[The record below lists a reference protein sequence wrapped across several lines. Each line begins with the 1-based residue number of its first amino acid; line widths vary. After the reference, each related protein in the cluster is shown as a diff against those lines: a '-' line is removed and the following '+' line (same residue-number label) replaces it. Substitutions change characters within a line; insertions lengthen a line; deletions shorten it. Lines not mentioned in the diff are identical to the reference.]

1 MKKTLLLTHEYF
13 PFRGGIA
20 NYCYGLFS
28 HLPQQNYIV
37 AHDMK
42 SGAGDSSLGARD
54 GQIGT
59 SDSLLA
65 TRSPA
70 SSRVPSNEHRVPLLG
85 KLFRPRWL
93 TGYRNVKK
101 LCQQQKIELIFT
113 PHILPLGL
121 IAEKVGKKLNLPYVL
136 SLHGLD
142 INLALAKDRTTAIR
156 LLTNAHHVIVNSE
169 TTRSIVAPLLPANK
183 LTVITPYMTGRLV
196 ADPVRVAAI
205 KQQFVGQQIILTVS
219 RLVKRKNHELML
231 KAMNALGRDDSHYLI
246 VGNGPE
252 LASLQHLATELK
264 INDQV
269 SFLTDVSDEDIA
281 NYYQA
286 ADIFMLPTLN
296 LGADIEGYGIVYLD
310 AAHFHLPII
319 AGQHTSA
326 EEILQHEVSGLLVDS
341 TSLEAISANLK
352 YLLDHPEVRQQLG
365 EAAYNQL
372 QTLPDWTTKANQ
384 LNAILS

>member
-1 MKKTLLLTHEYF
+1 MKKTLVLTHEYF
-13 PFRGGIA
+13 PFHGGIA

-28 HLPQQNYIV
+28 HLPEKNYVV

-42 SGAGDSSLGARD
+42 SGAGDSSL
-54 GQIGT
+54 
-59 SDSLLA
+59 A
-65 TRSPA
+65 TRNPA
-70 SSRVPSNEHRVPLLG
+70 PSRVTSSEQQVPSTEYRVPLLG
-85 KLFRPRWL
+85 KFFRPRWL
-93 TGYRNVKK
+93 TGYRQIKK

-121 IAEKVGKKLNLPYVL
+121 IAEKVGKKHNIPYVL

-156 LLTNAHHVIVNSE
+156 LLTNAQHVIVNSE
-169 TTRSIVAPLLPANK
+169 TTKSIVAPLIPANK

-231 KAMNALGRDDSHYLI
+231 KAINALGRDDTHYLI

-252 LASLQHLATELK
+252 LATLQHLAAELK

-286 ADIFMLPTLN
+286 ADIFILPTLN

-319 AGQHTSA
+319 AGRDTSA

-365 EAAYNQL
+365 EAAYNHL
-372 QTLPDWTTKANQ
+372 QTLPDWTAKANQ

>member
-28 HLPQQNYIV
+28 HLPEKNYVV

-42 SGAGDSSLGARD
+42 TGTRDQGSEQTPDSGLRTPDTAF
-54 GQIGT
+54 
-59 SDSLLA
+59 
-65 TRSPA
+65 
-70 SSRVPSNEHRVPLLG
+70 RVPLLG
-85 KLFRPRWL
+85 KFLRPRWL
-93 TGYRNVKK
+93 TGYRHIKK
-101 LCQQQKIELIFT
+101 LCRREKIELIFT

-121 IAEKVGKKLNLPYVL
+121 IAEKVGKKLNIPYVL

-142 INLALAKDRTTAIR
+142 INLALQKDRTTAIR
-156 LLTNAHHVIVNSE
+156 LLNNAHHVIVNSE
-169 TTRSIVAPLLPANK
+169 TTHSIVAPLLPANK
-183 LTVITPYMTGRLV
+183 VSVITPYMTGRLE
-196 ADPVRVAAI
+196 ADPVRVTAI
-205 KQQFVGQQIILTVS
+205 KQQFAGQQIVLTVS
-219 RLVKRKNHELML
+219 RLVKRKNHEQML
-231 KAMNALGRDDSHYLI
+231 KAINALGRANVHYLI
-246 VGNGPE
+246 IGNGPE
-252 LASLQHLATELK
+252 LTSLQRLAAELK

-286 ADIFMLPTLN
+286 ADVFMLPTLN

-310 AAHFHLPII
+310 AAYFHLPII

-341 TSLEAISANLK
+341 TSLEAITSNLQ

-365 EAAYNQL
+365 EAAYNHL
-372 QTLPDWTTKANQ
+372 QTLPDWTAKANQ

>member
-13 PFRGGIA
+13 PFHGGIA

-28 HLPQQNYIV
+28 HLPEKNYVV

-42 SGAGDSSLGARD
+42 SGAGDSSL
-54 GQIGT
+54 
-59 SDSLLA
+59 A
-65 TRSPA
+65 TRNPA
-70 SSRVPSNEHRVPLLG
+70 PSRVTSSEQQVPSTEYRIPLLG
-85 KLFRPRWL
+85 KFFRPRWL

-121 IAEKVGKKLNLPYVL
+121 IAEKVGKKHNIPYVL

-183 LTVITPYMTGRLV
+183 LTMITPYMTGRMV

-205 KQQFVGQQIILTVS
+205 KQQFAGRQIILTVS

-231 KAMNALGRDDSHYLI
+231 KAINALGRDNTHYLI

-252 LASLQHLATELK
+252 LASLQHLAAELK

-269 SFLTDVSDEDIA
+269 SFLSDVSDEDIA

-319 AGQHTSA
+319 AGRDTSA

-365 EAAYNQL
+365 EAAYNHL
-372 QTLPDWTTKANQ
+372 QTLPDWTAKANQ

>member
-1 MKKTLLLTHEYF
+1 MKKTLVLTHEYF
-13 PFRGGIA
+13 PFHGGIA

-28 HLPQQNYIV
+28 HLPEKNYVV

-42 SGAGDSSLGARD
+42 SGAGDSSL
-54 GQIGT
+54 
-59 SDSLLA
+59 A
-65 TRSPA
+65 TRNPA
-70 SSRVPSNEHRVPLLG
+70 PSRVTSSEQQVPSTEYRVPLLG
-85 KLFRPRWL
+85 NFLRPRWL

-205 KQQFVGQQIILTVS
+205 KQQFIGQQIILTVS

-231 KAMNALGRDDSHYLI
+231 KAINALGRDDSHYLI

-252 LASLQHLATELK
+252 LASLQHLAAELK

-319 AGQHTSA
+319 AGRDTSA

-352 YLLDHPEVRQQLG
+352 YLLDHPEARQQLG
-365 EAAYNQL
+365 EAAYNHL
-372 QTLPDWTTKANQ
+372 QTLPDWTAKANQ